1 MATRVVERLDE
12 LRRARLEQRSWT
24 INLRGAGITL
34 IATLVLLAFLFG
46 LQKLSRVVRRFFVRR
61 TAKLTQ
67 LKQRDLDLRL
77 AFLQVSRRLTAL
89 VFAAIA
95 LTACYLWI
103 TLVLGLFPYTAPWS
117 EILSRQIASLGESL
131 LDGFLSAVPNLLI
144 VVVIFLLTRGTARI
158 TEQVLRSFE
167 VDREDHRLLARDTAK
182 ATRRLASVMIWIFG
196 VVIAYPYIP
205 GSDSDAFKGVGV
217 LLGLM
222 ISLGSTGLVNQLV
235 SGFVV
240 LYSGAVRTGEY
251 ARVGDVEGVITEIGL
266 LSTKVKT
273 PKNEFV
279 TVPNAVLVSKDTL
292 NYSRLID
299 EERTELSTAVTIGYD
314 TPWRQV
320 HELLLRAADRTPG
333 IRDQPEPAVVQTSLS
348 DFYVAY
354 ELRFV
359 PARIHEKGKILSSLH
374 ERIQDSF
381 AEAGVQIMSPN
392 FVAQPADPVL
402 PPAEDA
408 Q

>member
-1 MATRVVERLDE
+1 MIESDLDPVEDKSLDAMATRVVERLDE

-67 LKQRDLDLRL
+67 LKQRDLDLRP

-292 NYSRLID
+292 N
-299 EERTELSTAVTIGYD
+299 
-314 TPWRQV
+314 
-320 HELLLRAADRTPG
+320 
-333 IRDQPEPAVVQTSLS
+333 
-348 DFYVAY
+348 
-354 ELRFV
+354 
-359 PARIHEKGKILSSLH
+359 
-374 ERIQDSF
+374 
-381 AEAGVQIMSPN
+381 
-392 FVAQPADPVL
+392 
-402 PPAEDA
+402 
-408 Q
+408 